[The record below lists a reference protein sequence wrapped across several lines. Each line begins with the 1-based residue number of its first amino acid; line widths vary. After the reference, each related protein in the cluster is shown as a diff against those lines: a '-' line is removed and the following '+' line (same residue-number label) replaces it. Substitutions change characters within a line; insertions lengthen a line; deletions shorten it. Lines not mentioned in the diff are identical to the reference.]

1 MKHLFYITSF
11 VILSL
16 TAHAQQSFTA
26 RIGPVYSH
34 IKGTDAS
41 VDEGLGYYAG
51 IGLQDKFHDVVGI
64 NLDLYFLNQRYSIND
79 VDLSVRS
86 VNFVFAANIYPFK
99 KGIYM
104 IVGPEFGHT
113 IQIRQEGEKSTA
125 ENQYRFSYVLGLGH
139 AVADRVT
146 IESRFVRAIDDH
158 GQGFMYNIQ
167 LGLVYKWPTK
177 H

>member
-1 MKHLFYITSF
+1 MKYLYLTSL
-11 VILSL
+11 VLLSIAL
-16 TAHAQQSFTA
+16 HAQQSFTA
-26 RIGPVYSH
+26 RIGPTYSH
-34 IKGTDAS
+34 IQGTDVS
-41 VDEGLGYYAG
+41 FDESIGYYAG

-86 VNFVFAANIYPFK
+86 INFVFAANIYPFK

-113 IQIRQEGEKSTA
+113 IQIRQDGEKSPS
-125 ENQYRFSYVLGLGH
+125 EKQYRFGYVLGLGH
-139 AVADRVT
+139 QVTDRVT

-158 GQGFMYNIQ
+158 GQGFTYNIQ
-167 LGLVYKWPTK
+167 LGLVYKMPSK